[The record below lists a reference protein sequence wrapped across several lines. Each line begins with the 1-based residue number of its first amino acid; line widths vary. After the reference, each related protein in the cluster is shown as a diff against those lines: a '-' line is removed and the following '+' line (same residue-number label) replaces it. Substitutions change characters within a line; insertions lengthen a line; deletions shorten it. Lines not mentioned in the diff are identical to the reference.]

1 MKFLKLSALLCTA
14 LSLSGCAL
22 LEGVDVAALALKVGC
37 RAISYFTKCSKT
49 ENKAETPQE
58 VGSVSTP

>member
-1 MKFLKLSALLCTA
+1 MKILKFAALLCTA

-37 RAISYFTKCSKT
+37 RAVSYFTRGVPET
-49 ENKAETPQE
+49 DANAENFN
-58 VGSVSTP
+58 